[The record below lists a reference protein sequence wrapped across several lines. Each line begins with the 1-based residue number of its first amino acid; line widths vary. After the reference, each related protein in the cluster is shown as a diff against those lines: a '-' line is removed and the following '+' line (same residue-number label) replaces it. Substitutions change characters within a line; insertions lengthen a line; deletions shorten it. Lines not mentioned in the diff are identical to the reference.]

1 MLLTRPLAQAERF
14 AEDCLAQFP
23 EIPILISPIL
33 RIEARPIARS
43 FDGVASL
50 ILTSENAVRA
60 LARMGAKL
68 AGLPALCVGDR
79 TAAAA
84 RSIGLNAVSVGGTS
98 DDLVEA
104 ILGRPAAG
112 ALLHLRGAES
122 RGEIAARLSAEG
134 RQIDEAIVYDQ
145 RPLKLSLEAK
155 RLLSGDLPVVL
166 PLFSP
171 RSAALLG
178 NDTEHSRAP
187 LHLVALSL
195 AVAERWSGPTPERI
209 VVAKK
214 PNSTGMLHGIAQ
226 VIRGCRE

>member
-23 EIPILISPIL
+23 GLPILISPIL
-33 RIEARPIARS
+33 RIEARPLARS
-43 FDGVASL
+43 FDDVASL

-60 LARMGAKL
+60 LASMGAKL
-68 AGLPALCVGDR
+68 PGLPALCVGDR

-84 RSIGLNAVSVGGTS
+84 RSIGLYASSVGGTS

-104 ILGRPAAG
+104 ILCRPATG
-112 ALLHLRGAES
+112 TLLHLRGAES
-122 RGEIAARLSAEG
+122 RGEIASRLSAEG
-134 RQIDEAIVYDQ
+134 REIDEVIVYDQ
-145 RPLKLSLEAK
+145 KPQKLSLEAK
-155 RLLSGDLPVVL
+155 RLLSGDMPVVL

-171 RSAALLG
+171 RSAALFG
-178 NDTEHSRAP
+178 NDTEHARAP

-195 AVAERWSGPTPERI
+195 AVAERWSGPVPERI

-214 PNSTGMLHGIAQ
+214 PNSVDMLDGIAQ
-226 VIRGCRE
+226 AIRGCRE